1 MVPDDK
7 LNVVEYVRPEG
18 IGDNGKPAKFLET
31 GFWNGEAGLGT
42 AWYMLRRIR
51 QAWGDNE
58 LAEFVGPVEVDETY
72 IGDKDRETNQ
82 AKAKVIKNT
91 DKKTLQRFVVGPVPS
106 INSIRRRNPGILG
119 VPATCPSYKLRPAQ
133 KPRPFR
139 VI

>member
-1 MVPDDK
+1 MPDDK

-91 DKKTLQRFVVGPVPS
+91 DKKTLQRFVVAPPLALPS
-106 INSIRRRNPGILG
+106 TRTSPPRTR
-119 VPATCPSYKLRPAQ
+119 ACPTIM
-133 KPRPFR
+133 KP
-139 VI
+139 